1 MYYFSLATFQPF
13 KNVKT
18 IIHSPNIEKQ
28 AAVFVSWD
36 WGHELV
42 LSPSPTAQFFFG
54 VYLPFS
60 RLRQPTKYV
69 LPLLSLYVSDFF
81 PSLHFFPIGP
91 QIQRDTEEV
100 KEVMSTAWGT
110 GVHPSPA
117 ALQLWFSASYT
128 TIPNLHF
135 TTWKM
140 DHGIPPP
147 ANISEGDSAMSKV
160 SRVKHTTCGEELLST
175 VQTQGLPGLLGHGR
189 AWPNMRGE
197 KGSSVN
203 LFKILGKEQLAIS
216 LTACTFHNFLNGPKS
231 NTNWESSVCWKNREV
246 LWQAQK

>member
-110 GVHPSPA
+110 GVRPSPA
-117 ALQLWFSASYT
+117 AL
-128 TIPNLHF
+128 
-135 TTWKM
+135 
-140 DHGIPPP
+140 PP
-147 ANISEGDSAMSKV
+147 AVIFCKLHNHSK
-160 SRVKHTTCGEELLST
+160 SPFHYLKNGSWYPTTCKHLWRWFRHE
-175 VQTQGLPGLLGHGR
+175 QG
-189 AWPNMRGE
+189 
-197 KGSSVN
+197 
-203 LFKILGKEQLAIS
+203 Q
-216 LTACTFHNFLNGPKS
+216 
-231 NTNWESSVCWKNREV
+231 
-246 LWQAQK
+246 